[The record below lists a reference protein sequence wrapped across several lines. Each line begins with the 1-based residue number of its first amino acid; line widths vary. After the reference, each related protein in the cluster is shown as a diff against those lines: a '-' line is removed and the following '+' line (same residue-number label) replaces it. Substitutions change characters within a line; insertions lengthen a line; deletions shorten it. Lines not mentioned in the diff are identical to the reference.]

1 MNLGSDYD
9 GHTCVDGSFESPTV
23 VLRPA
28 ADPWQG
34 LATYRTDLVER
45 GFAPA
50 AAAMPRAGWWTE
62 PIFCGWGAQCAA
74 APIPGQPMSYPYHLS
89 ELGPALVPDGLPVA
103 FDLARQDRYDGRLGR
118 LAVGV
123 IKFLDQATSIE
134 RAYVFVYTDDGHLWG
149 NWWDG
154 SRWAW
159 TDIGTPGGTTVS
171 APVGAVAV
179 QTAPGSQAV
188 PYIYVIGA
196 DGHLWWSRKNN
207 TGQWTWTDQG
217 VPAGV
222 TLHRFADPV
231 GAVNLRLSPTQ
242 PDLPQVFV
250 LDVQGN
256 LWRHGFD
263 GLTWRWYGHGSP
275 QPSYNAHDVG
285 LVAVQNG
292 PNAASRPE
300 AFIGVNGQ
308 VLELT
313 WYNDAWTWSTHSS
326 SGTTY
331 VRHAGTIAV
340 QDGWDTQQR
349 PYVLCDLEGGPLRT
363 NWWTG
368 TQRVW
373 SLQAGT
379 DAAGLDPSCG
389 DAVALP
395 NRFTGT
401 RYPYVFYWSRQQPMR
416 LMLTWWG

>member
-1 MNLGSDYD
+1 MLRSRRRTRVLAAVLVGAVLTVAAAHPAVARPALASTTAGAVSTASAWHVEDLGAPVPNLGYAR
-9 GHTCVDGSFESPTV
+9 V
-23 VLRPA
+23 V
-28 ADPWQG
+28 
-34 LATYRTDLVER
+34 
-45 GFAPA
+45 
-50 AAAMPRAGWWTE
+50 
-62 PIFCGWGAQCAA
+62 GAVSLQD
-74 APIPGQPMSYPYHLS
+74 
-89 ELGPALVPDGLPVA
+89 GPASDPRPYMFNVINDALWVMSPVA
-103 FDLARQDRYDGRLGR
+103 GSWRWTARGAPPVSRIRGS
-118 LAVGV
+118 VGV
-123 IKFLDQATSIE
+123 IKFLGQSTSIE

-222 TLHRFADPV
+222 TLHRLADPV

-275 QPSYNAHDVG
+275 QPSYNAHGVG

-349 PYVLCDLEGGPLRT
+349 PYVFSCDLEGGPLRT

-368 TQRVW
+368 AQWVW
-373 SLQAGT
+373 SVQAGT

-395 NRFTGT
+395 DRFTGT